1 MGYSNVVYDSGLPW
15 AQSEEDIKFKKLV
28 KKLLIIFSILILIF
42 VLLPVIQTEKE
53 EQKELPKRFAKLV
66 IKKDKPAAPPK
77 AKAQQKKQKTAQKKK
92 SEKKKVKKTPKK
104 KPDSKR
110 LENTALMAMRDE
122 LADLRESF
130 DVSKVKTAKRT
141 NATKSNRRAASSVI
155 TSNATQ
161 GSGGIDTRSLDRS
174 TGGGNLSG
182 REASGV
188 SSGIGGTGG
197 VGRRVVGGKA
207 GRSQEEIERV
217 FQRNKGSINTL
228 YNRALR
234 RDPSLQGKVVLEL
247 TITPSGKVT
256 KCRVIS
262 SELNNKKLE
271 RKLVARVLLFRF
283 SKKDVAT
290 VTVTYPIDFLPS

>member
-1 MGYSNVVYDSGLPW
+1 MNYGQSTFDYALPW
-15 AQSEEDIKFKKLV
+15 AQSDEDIKFNKLV
-28 KKLLIIFSILILIF
+28 KKTLIIFLVLILIF
-42 VLLPVIQTEKE
+42 IILPVIKTPEDEK
-53 EQKELPKRFAKLV
+53 KELPKRFTKLI
-66 IKKDKPAAPPK
+66 IKKEKQAAAPK
-77 AKAQQKKQKTAQKKK
+77 APAKKKKQKTAQKKK
-92 SEKKKVKKTPKK
+92 SKKKKVKKAK
-104 KPDSKR
+104 KPSKR

-122 LADLRESF
+122 LADLRETF
-130 DVSKVKTAKRT
+130 DVSKVKTAKNSKANKTRSTRT
-141 NATKSNRRAASSVI
+141 SSVI
-155 TSNATQ
+155 TANAGR
-161 GSGGIDTRSLDRS
+161 GSGGINTSSLSQS

-188 SSGIGGTGG
+188 SSSIGGTGG
-197 VGRRVVGGKA
+197 VGTRSVGGRP

-217 FQRNKGSINTL
+217 FQKNKGSINTI

-234 RDPSLQGKVVLEL
+234 RDPSLQGKIVLEL

-271 RKLVARVLLFRF
+271 RKIVSRVKLFRF
-283 SKKDVAT
+283 SKKKVAT